1 VKHIASTRWCTALA
15 VLAYLLVSL
24 FTLRDALQAPS
35 IRLAYPAV
43 LDNDPGH
50 LRLDHQDQSM
60 VVATTIRN
68 AHLLST
74 SPGEMFSDFGQCF
87 PSPKA
92 YTLGEHMFGLGLL
105 ATPMWML
112 SGDPLQSFN
121 AALVATLWFAGI
133 AMYALSLHFT
143 RNPAAAFVAGLAF
156 LLVPGRIID
165 PSHPYVH
172 GDLWAPAIIL
182 FLHRLFLRARWAD
195 SLALAFFAN
204 LALAESLYPIL
215 STAIVLSIFG
225 PYLLWQHRQRLGE
238 ILPKLALSVG
248 ITLLGAWVILGPY
261 LETRST
267 WALESRQLT
276 TMLPWRVFLP
286 GEPYFPGFG
295 VSALAGLALW
305 DRARRA
311 RPIGG
316 DDPRIAL
323 LLGGALLAWCAT
335 RVIYLPMLNLAIES
349 PLAILRY
356 HVSGLGAVRALFA
369 IAIGLGISTSL
380 LVGYGAL
387 FLIERAPGW
396 RFVSLWTAIALSMGL
411 LLARFEPGL
420 AQRAFGRPTHLSSW
434 EARPPDADIELI
446 KRIGPGPLFDHG
458 LAGTSSGNLRLEAAS
473 ALLLSSYAPRSQAA
487 CYNSF
492 ASPINEQIAILDR
505 ELPSRQSLDAIAAIG
520 FETLLI
526 RLDSNADPGTEVA
539 WEEIDGDA
547 DEVQLLPIGRT
558 DNLIAFTIVPPSV
571 VTEKWSDLGPTD
583 STGSAEALM
592 PRDTLEF
599 TIGNRG
605 DRAFVQ
611 PKPLL
616 PEALLVTWEEETDGS
631 VFESRV
637 DALLPVAL
645 ARDDSFKV
653 SIEAD
658 TPHVPGT
665 YRVRLSRIATP
676 EQPLAQATIV
686 LPRLQGRL
694 PPAEVAQRMHEPVLK
709 EILAAGLTSM
719 QGTSDSVELL
729 TVSPPLEVGREI
741 DLEAHY
747 IVAGATP
754 LTLPFTGI
762 IERTSAPDRVRI
774 EVPLPPDNAFGM
786 LLVTGR
792 NEPERLIGGR
802 LVFVSSASSP

>member
-1 VKHIASTRWCTALA
+1 MKHIASSRWCTALA

-24 FTLRDALQAPS
+24 FTLRDTLQAPS
-35 IRLAYPAV
+35 IRLAHPAV
-43 LDNDPGH
+43 LDNDPGR
-50 LRLDHQDQSM
+50 LRLDHRDQSM

-74 SPGEMFSDFGQCF
+74 NPREIFSDFGQCF

-121 AALVATLWFAGI
+121 AALVATLWLAGI

-182 FLHRLFLRARWAD
+182 FLHRLFLRARWTDA
-195 SLALAFFAN
+195 LALAFFAN

-225 PYLLWQHRQRLGE
+225 PYLLWQHRHRFGE
-238 ILPKLALSVG
+238 ILPKLALSIGV
-248 ITLLGAWVILGPY
+248 TLLGAWVILGPY

-267 WALESRQLT
+267 WALESRQMT
-276 TMLPWRVFLP
+276 PMLPWRVFLP

-295 VSALAGLALW
+295 VSALVGLALW
-305 DRARRA
+305 DRVRRV

-335 RVIYLPMLNLAIES
+335 RVIYLPTFNLAIES
-349 PLAILRY
+349 PLAILRS

-369 IAIGLGISTSL
+369 IAIGIGIPTSL
-380 LVGYGAL
+380 LAGYGAL
-387 FLIERAPGW
+387 FLIERLPGW
-396 RFVSLWTAIALSMGL
+396 KSVPLLAATALSLGL
-411 LLARFEPGL
+411 LLARFEPGI

-434 EARPPDADIELI
+434 EARPPNADVELI

-458 LAGTSSGNLRLEAAS
+458 LAGTRTGTFRLDAAS

-492 ASPINEQIAILDR
+492 ASPINEQMAILDR
-505 ELPSRQSLDAIAAIG
+505 GLPSRQSLEAIAALG

-526 RLDSNADPGTEVA
+526 RRDPNADPGAAVV
-539 WEEIDGDA
+539 WEDIDEEA
-547 DEVQLLPIGRT
+547 DELQLLPIGRT
-558 DNLIAFTIVPPSV
+558 DNLIAFTIAPPSG
-571 VTEKWSDLGPTD
+571 VTEKWSDLGPADPTT
-583 STGSAEALM
+583 SVEALM

-605 DRAFVQ
+605 GQTFVQ
-611 PKPLL
+611 PEPLL
-616 PEALLVTWEEETDGS
+616 PESLLVTWEEETDGS

-637 DALLPVAL
+637 EAMLPVAV
-645 ARDDSFKV
+645 ARDDSFRM

-658 TPHVPGT
+658 TPRKPGT
-665 YRVRLSRIATP
+665 YRARLSRVATP
-676 EQPLAQATIV
+676 DQPLAQATIV

-694 PPAEVAQRMHEPVLK
+694 PPAEVAQRMHRSELEK
-709 EILAAGLTSM
+709 IATAGLSSM
-719 QGTSDSVELL
+719 QGTSAAVELL
-729 TVSPPLEVGREI
+729 TASPPLEVGREI

-747 IVAGATP
+747 IIAGATP
-754 LTLPFTGI
+754 LTLPFTGT
-762 IERTSAPDRVRI
+762 IERTSAPDRIRI
-774 EVPLPPDNAFGM
+774 EVPLPPVNAFGM
-786 LLVTGR
+786 LLVTER
-792 NEPERLIGGR
+792 NKPERLIGGR
-802 LVFVSSASSP
+802 LVFVSSPSSP